1 MQKFCN
7 EWGKRRRINLKSMTE
22 REARQYAS
30 CFSNIS
36 KKQEIDLIKRIK
48 ENNNAQGEIC
58 KWILSIQDPSE
69 KIIGKIELFDMGT
82 KKAYLSITIPQKS
95 WIMKY
100 GNEAIDQIIKVCK
113 EHKCFESIELE
124 CNNPIIKGFIENYA
138 SVYEF
143 SEEYV
148 VNIA

>member
-1 MQKFCN
+1 
-7 EWGKRRRINLKSMTE
+7 
-22 REARQYAS
+22 
-30 CFSNIS
+30 
-36 KKQEIDLIKRIK
+36 
-48 ENNNAQGEIC
+48 
-58 KWILSIQDPSE
+58 
-69 KIIGKIELFDMGT
+69 
-82 KKAYLSITIPQKS
+82 
-95 WIMKY
+95 MKY

>member
-58 KWILSIQDPSE
+58 KWILSIQDPS
-69 KIIGKIELFDMGT
+69 
-82 KKAYLSITIPQKS
+82 
-95 WIMKY
+95 
-100 GNEAIDQIIKVCK
+100 
-113 EHKCFESIELE
+113 
-124 CNNPIIKGFIENYA
+124 
-138 SVYEF
+138 
-143 SEEYV
+143 
-148 VNIA
+148 